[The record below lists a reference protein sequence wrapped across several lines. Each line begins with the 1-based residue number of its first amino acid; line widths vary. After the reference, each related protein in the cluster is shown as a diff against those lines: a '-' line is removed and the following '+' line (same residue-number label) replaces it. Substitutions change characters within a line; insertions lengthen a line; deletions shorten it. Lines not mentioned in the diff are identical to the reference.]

1 MNNYTTFIAEVNH
14 SRRFITVVYK
24 TEDNRYFF
32 KHDNELIEITKKQ
45 VFELDN
51 LF

>member
-14 SRRFITVVYK
+14 SHKFIAIVYK
-24 TEDNRYFF
+24 TDDNRYFF
-32 KHDNELIEITKKQ
+32 KHGNELIEITKEQ
-45 VFELDN
+45 IFELDN